1 MKKLNES
8 AVANVVGG
16 ATTSSCKVSYSLNK
30 LELGSLIGMNV
41 CTRVSTCEGKF
52 GEPVVTKVPVALSNC
67 EA

>member
-1 MKKLNES
+1 MKMLNASEVS
-8 AVANVVGG
+8 NVVGG
-16 ATTSSCKVSYSLNK
+16 ATSNCKVSYSLNK